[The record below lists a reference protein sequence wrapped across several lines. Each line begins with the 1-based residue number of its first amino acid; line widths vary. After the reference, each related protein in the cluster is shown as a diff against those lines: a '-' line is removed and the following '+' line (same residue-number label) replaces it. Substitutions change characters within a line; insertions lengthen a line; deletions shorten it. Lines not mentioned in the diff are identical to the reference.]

1 MFGDDSGREQA
12 LMELNCH
19 RVEVDF
25 DGVGL
30 VQEIHSEVAGK
41 PVAVCV
47 VVLEQD
53 VGRRELDFPA
63 ADDEGEGGNKNGF
76 NLRGAAHANELARF
90 GRSAG
95 FDVWEISCEGGIELG
110 PLCAGVEA
118 EFERFAAKTHP
129 DEDGRAFK
137 GKVGGQ
143 IARFG
148 LGWEDGEGA
157 VCRTPLKMPEGE
169 DHGQP

>member
-41 PVAVCV
+41 PVAVGV

-53 VGRRELDFPA
+53 VGRLELNFTA
-63 ADDEGEGGNKNGF
+63 ANNQVEGGNNDGVDPC
-76 NLRGAAHANELARF
+76 GAAYAGELARLR
-90 GRSAG
+90 RSIG
-95 FDVWEISCEGGIELG
+95 LDFWKISSESRIELG
-110 PLCAGVEA
+110 PLCAGVET